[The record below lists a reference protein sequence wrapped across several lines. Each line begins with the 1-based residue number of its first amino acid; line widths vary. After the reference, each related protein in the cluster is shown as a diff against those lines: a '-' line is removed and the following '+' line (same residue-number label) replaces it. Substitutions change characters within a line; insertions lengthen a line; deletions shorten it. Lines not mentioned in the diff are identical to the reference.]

1 MNSNTTKKIDMRKKS
16 IVRLLT
22 YIIAVVIGS
31 FTSLS
36 VQAKDC
42 DYEIK
47 FFPYMTSNGASTAT
61 LDTLGNTLD
70 GIAAKVLEKVIYDAI
85 GNASG
90 ILKLSEAMKTDKV
103 FRNVHII
110 YLYRFT
116 HQKKLIGSWQI
127 AQKNNIMRNGVDYH
141 QAKDIPGV
149 IREGKQQIRRQ
160 LEKQLKEDCKN
171 HQ

>member
-1 MNSNTTKKIDMRKKS
+1 MRKKS

-22 YIIAVVIGS
+22 YVIAVAICS
-31 FTSLS
+31 FTSLP

-42 DYEIK
+42 DYEVK
-47 FFPYMTSNGASTAT
+47 YFPYITPNGASTAT
-61 LDTLGNTLD
+61 LEILGKTLD
-70 GIAAKVLEKVIYDAI
+70 GIAAKALEKVIYDAI

-90 ILKLSEAMKTDKV
+90 ILKLSEAMKTDKA

-110 YLYRFT
+110 YLYRFS

-127 AQKNNIMRNGVDYH
+127 SQKNNIMRNGVDFH
-141 QAKDIPGV
+141 QSKDIPSV
-149 IREGKQQIRRQ
+149 INEGKRQIERQ